1 MVEPT
6 VKADYK
12 SPHVE
17 ERFHK
22 KPIPKFIIGEILRIE
37 HVVKNHEQYYD
48 TIGVVAGWARTLRFD
63 MKILLSLYCIESL
76 EVTPLFSLNST
87 MVPLWIHFRYNN
99 T

>member
-22 KPIPKFIIGEILRIE
+22 KPTPKFIIGEILRIE
-37 HVVKNHEQYYD
+37 HIVKKSEQYYD
-48 TIGVVAGWARTLRFD
+48 SVGVVAGWARSLRFD
-63 MKILLSLYCIESL
+63 FNLL
-76 EVTPLFSLNST
+76 
-87 MVPLWIHFRYNN
+87 
-99 T
+99 